1 MLHYSSS
8 RVAGKAKTKWLSLVL
23 LGVLFATPA
32 MAKTATLLTGNDLVA
47 FLEQV
52 QKASVTNDYSG
63 VFTYQQGDQ
72 IMSSR
77 VTHIVDGKGVKERLE
92 LLDGDPQEYLRTN
105 DVVQCLVPEQK
116 KIILTPARKDRFPAF
131 LQTEATHLNQYYTA
145 TLSGKKERVAGYEC
159 QQLELAP
166 RTPDRYGY
174 RLCVDV
180 KSKLLLRSQTIGLDN
195 KVVEQITFTGLVMGK
210 DVDTALLTPSYKL
223 KDWVVEK
230 EELVSVD
237 FAREGWKL
245 RAPQGYVPI
254 LSIIRPKGT
263 NQQVKHLILSDG
275 LSSISVFVQKVPE
288 AEKTLQAHGA
298 VQVGSLNV
306 FRQRVDDYWVTVI
319 GAVPM
324 NTLEE
329 MAVSAKFIP
338 PVSSKLN

>member
-8 RVAGKAKTKWLSLVL
+8 KASRKAKTQWLSLVL
-23 LGVLFATPA
+23 LGAVFTMPSMAQTTTP
-32 MAKTATLLTGNDLVA
+32 LVGDDLVA

-63 VFTYQQGDQ
+63 VFTYQQGEQ

-77 VTHIVDGKGVKERLE
+77 VTHIVDGEGVKERLE

-105 DVVQCLVPEQK
+105 DVVQCLMPEQK
-116 KIILTPARKDRFPAF
+116 KIVLTPARKDRFPAF
-131 LQTEATHLNQYYTA
+131 LQTEPTYLNQYYTA
-145 TLSGKKERVAGYEC
+145 TLSLKKERVAGHEC
-159 QQLELAP
+159 QQLELTP
-166 RTPDRYGY
+166 RSSDRYGY

-180 KSKLLLRSQTIGLDN
+180 KTKLLLKSQTVGLDN
-195 KVVEQITFTGLVMGK
+195 KVVEQVAFTGLVMGK
-210 DVDTALLTPSYKL
+210 DVNTGLLAPSYKL
-223 KDWVVEK
+223 NDWVVEK

-237 FAREGWKL
+237 FAKEGWKL
-245 RAPQGYVPI
+245 RAPEGYVPI

-263 NQQVKHLILSDG
+263 NQRVKHLILSDG
-275 LSSISVFVQKVPE
+275 LSSISVFVQKVTE

-306 FRQRVDDYWVTVI
+306 FRQRVDDYWVTAI

-324 NTLEE
+324 STLEE

>member
-23 LGVLFATPA
+23 LGAVFATPV
-32 MAKTATLLTGNDLVA
+32 MAQTATPLVGKDLVV

-77 VTHIVDGKGVKERLE
+77 VTHIVDGEGVKERLE

-131 LQTEATHLNQYYTA
+131 LQTEAAHLNQYYTA

-210 DVDTALLTPSYKL
+210 DVDTALLTPGYKL

-338 PVSSKLN
+338 PVSSTLN

>member
-1 MLHYSSS
+1 MVHYFSSPVS
-8 RVAGKAKTKWLSLVL
+8 KSAKTKWLSLVL
-23 LGVLFATPA
+23 AGAVFATPA
-32 MAKTATLLTGNDLVA
+32 MAQMVTPLTGDELVT

-52 QKASVTNDYSG
+52 QKASVINDYSG
-63 VFTYQQGDQ
+63 VFTYQQGEQ

-77 VTHIVDGKGVKERLE
+77 VTHIVDGEGVKERLE

-105 DVVQCLVPEQK
+105 DVVQCLMPEQK
-116 KIILTPARKDRFPAF
+116 KIVLTPARKDRFPAF
-131 LQTEATHLNQYYTA
+131 LQTEAKHVNQYYTA
-145 TLSGKKERVAGYEC
+145 TLSDQKERVAGHEC
-159 QQLELAP
+159 RLLELLP
-166 RTPDRYGY
+166 RTPDRYGH

-180 KSKLLLRSQTIGLDN
+180 KSKLLLKSQTVGLDN
-195 KVVEQITFTGLVMGK
+195 KVVEQVAFTGLLIGK
-210 DVDTALLTPSYKL
+210 DVNTALLTPSYKL
-223 KDWVVEK
+223 KDWAVEK

-275 LSSISVFVQKVPE
+275 LSSISVFVQQVTE

-306 FRQRVDDYWVTVI
+306 FRQRVDNYWVTVI